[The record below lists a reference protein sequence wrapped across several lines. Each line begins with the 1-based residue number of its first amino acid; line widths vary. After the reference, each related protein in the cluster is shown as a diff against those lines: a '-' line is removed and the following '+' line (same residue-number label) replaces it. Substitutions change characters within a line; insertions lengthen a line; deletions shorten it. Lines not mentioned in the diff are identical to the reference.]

1 MGADMGTRTENV
13 IARLREAVLDGAY
26 TAGTHL
32 QEVTL
37 ATDLRVSRTPIRDAL
52 RILANE
58 GLLTYAPNR
67 GYFVRHYSTQD
78 ILDAYDVRSTLES
91 MACRIAAER
100 GLDPATELKL
110 KEIVALSNKALYG
123 RSWAESQQSEWR
135 RLNTEFHFTINEFT
149 GNQHLIRMTREVR
162 KFPRILDSRLDP
174 NSEFYRSIYNRQRR
188 QQSHAEH
195 IDILDAIRN
204 RQGTRAEALMRE
216 HVYRGRQLLENRL
229 EEKPRD
235 VSVA

>member
-1 MGADMGTRTENV
+1 MVTRTENV

-26 TAGTHL
+26 PTGTHL

-67 GYFVRHYSTQD
+67 GYFIRHYSTRD
-78 ILDAYDVRSTLES
+78 ILDAYDVRGTLEG

-100 GLDPATELKL
+100 GLDQAIDSKL
-110 KEIVALSNKALYG
+110 SEIVTLSDKVLFG
-123 RSWAESQQSEWR
+123 RAWTESQQSEWR
-135 RLNTEFHFTINEFT
+135 RLNTDFHFTINEFT

-162 KFPRILDSRLDP
+162 KFPRILDGRLYP
-174 NSEFYRSIYNRQRR
+174 NSKFYQSVYNRQRR
-188 QQSHAEH
+188 QQSHSEH
-195 IDILDAIRN
+195 LAIIDAIRK
-204 RQGTRAEALMRE
+204 RQGARAEALMRE
-216 HVYRGRQLLENRL
+216 HVDRGRQILEGRL
-229 EEKPRD
+229 KEGPED
-235 VSVA
+235 VDVA